1 MTEFRSRRHGA
12 VYVVLA
18 PPFAALLAN
27 LTRQLVE
34 LLRDGEATAS
44 DDPLEAM
51 VGMDGPRDVPDDPA
65 LLRLLPDAHRDDVEV
80 ASEFRRLTERS
91 LRDGKVHDATVL
103 LETLDVSDVNDVNDV
118 NATDGE
124 DEGSDYEFE
133 LDPEQVRS
141 WLRCITDLRLTLAER
156 LEVTANDDEYW
167 AALEAGDE
175 RLPVYEIYGWLGY
188 LLESLLDAAQK

>member
-1 MTEFRSRRHGA
+1 MTEFRSRRQGA

-34 LLRDGEATAS
+34 LLRDGEASAS

-51 VGMDGPRDVPDDPA
+51 VGMDGPREMPDDPA
-65 LLRLLPDAHRDDVEV
+65 LLRLLPEAHRDDSEA
-80 ASEFRRLTERS
+80 ASEFRRLTERT
-91 LRDGKVHDATVL
+91 LRDGKVNDATVV
-103 LETLDVSDVNDVNDV
+103 LESLADGDVDD
-118 NATDGE
+118 TDLGE
-124 DEGSDYEFE
+124 DAEVDVEFE
-133 LDPEQVRS
+133 LDRDQVRS

-156 LEVTANDDEYW
+156 LGVTAEDEDYW
-167 AALEAGDE
+167 ASLDPDDE

-188 LLESLLDAAQK
+188 VQESLLDAAQK

>member
-1 MTEFRSRRHGA
+1 MTEFRSRRQGA

-34 LLRDGEATAS
+34 LLRDGEASAS

-51 VGMDGPRDVPDDPA
+51 VGMDGPREMPDDPA
-65 LLRLLPDAHRDDVEV
+65 LLRLLPEAHRDDSEA
-80 ASEFRRLTERS
+80 ASEFRRLTERT
-91 LRDGKVHDATVL
+91 LRDGKVNDATVV
-103 LETLDVSDVNDVNDV
+103 LESLADGAVDDIDPADDADVDV
-118 NATDGE
+118 
-124 DEGSDYEFE
+124 EFE
-133 LDPEQVRS
+133 LDRDQVRS

-156 LEVTANDDEYW
+156 LGVTAEDDDYW
-167 AALEAGDE
+167 ASLDPDDE

-188 LLESLLDAAQK
+188 VQESLLDAAQK

>member
-1 MTEFRSRRHGA
+1 MTEFRSRRQGA

-27 LTRQLVE
+27 LTRQLIE
-34 LLRDGEATAS
+34 LLRDGEATTS
-44 DDPLEAM
+44 EDPLEAM

-65 LLRLLPDAHRDDVEV
+65 LLRLLPDAHREDPD
-80 ASEFRRLTERS
+80 ASSEFRRLTERT
-91 LRDGKVHDATVL
+91 LRDSKVNDATVL
-103 LETLDVSDVNDVNDV
+103 LETLDV
-118 NATDGE
+118 TDGSAAGDDE
-124 DEGSDYEFE
+124 DEADYEFE
-133 LDPEQVRS
+133 LDREQVRS

-156 LEVTANDDEYW
+156 LGVTVDDDEYW
-167 AALEAGDE
+167 AALEPDDE